1 MINNFSEKLSLYDFL
16 RNFLIFFN
24 DAKKDVPIILFS
36 FFSLF
41 CFFPV
46 LEIKGHEIF
55 PYYVICIFFI
65 NLNLYS
71 KMTTV
76 IYAIPLVLLFI
87 VFVALN
93 NSYAL
98 TLLEILIP
106 FYTLISFNKLTE
118 DRKILFAKALLLFSF
133 LIFLLIAYQFFFPK
147 SIDYIY
153 EYFLVRKYSYLNLH
167 GRVIGIAPEPA
178 YMASWLLGA
187 LILISIYLKGI
198 KNFLYVFTLPFFLAI
213 GSISGIGFL
222 FIMLLVENIKKF
234 SYLIFI
240 IFIFILLI
248 FVGNDYVANRLLD
261 AYKNFDINLGILNLF
276 KIDSALGSYR
286 LQTLIEPLSSFNFA
300 TNNLSKSFEIKGYSI
315 FSNLYYICSPLH
327 IISLLFLLKFRKN
340 SFWLISFLAFLAY
353 GPMLNWLLYSGF
365 IGFSSKRERE
375 TNKQC

>member
-41 CFFPV
+41 CFYPFFQ
-46 LEIKGHEIF
+46 IKGHEIF

-65 NLNLYS
+65 NLKLYS
-71 KMTTV
+71 KKTTV
-76 IYAIPLVLLFI
+76 IYAIPFVLLFI
-87 VFVALN
+87 AFIALN
-93 NSYAL
+93 NFYAL

-106 FYTLISFNKLTE
+106 FYTLISFNKLPE
-118 DRKILFAKALLLFSF
+118 DRKILFAKALLFFIS
-133 LIFLLIAYQFFFPK
+133 LILLLIIYQFFFPE
-147 SIDYIY
+147 SINYIY
-153 EYFLVRKYSYLNLH
+153 EYFLVRKYSYLNLN

-187 LILISIYLKGI
+187 LILISIYLKEI
-198 KNFLYVFTLPFFLAI
+198 KNFLYVFTLPFFLAL

-222 FIMLLVENIKKF
+222 FIMLLVVNIKKF

-240 IFIFILLI
+240 ISIFILLI

-261 AYKNFDINLGILNLF
+261 AYKNFDISLGILNLF

-300 TNNLSKSFEIKGYSI
+300 TNNLSNSLKIKGYSI

-327 IISLLFLLKFRKN
+327 IISLLFLLKLKKN

-365 IGFSSKRERE
+365 IGFSSKRE